1 MVKIYTVLVVILF
14 NLNAHALD
22 FANKIEKNKAEKLD
36 EYVSNL
42 TEYIINSIPG
52 EGISEVSINLRENY
66 KPDFSILGTREL
78 KKLNNGNYFMQ
89 FSLNSTEKL
98 NDERYT
104 GNLGFGTRRLSDDKN
119 LLTGL
124 NLFFDY
130 DDEENARGSVGVEV
144 KNAVLQFTSNYYKKI
159 DNGTE
164 FEKVL
169 DGYDIQLTSQVPYL
183 HWANMFVNT
192 YKWYGVERDDVERG
206 QVLCAPGSISP
217 HTEFEAEIYVLS
229 KEEGGRHTPFFSNY
243 RPQFYFRTTD
253 VTGACALPEG
263 VEMVMPGD
271 NIKMTVTLIS
281 PIAMEDGL
289 KFAIRE
295 GGRTVGAVVVAKI
308 IK

>member
-22 FANKIEKNKAEKLD
+22 FADKIEKNKAEKID

-192 YKWYGVERDDVERG
+192 YKWYGVERDDVEGRKY
-206 QVLCAPGSISP
+206 GSELSLTP
-217 HTEFEAEIYVLS
+217 SLNLEIVYDDKRLKGLKDEYYARLS
-229 KEEGGRHTPFFSNY
+229 YIYP
-243 RPQFYFRTTD
+243 PRTTGPTVLD
-253 VTGACALPEG
+253 GVSRIIWEEEKDMSDELLTKVKRNNRIFVEYTG
-263 VEMVMPGD
+263 
-271 NIKMTVTLIS
+271 S
-281 PIAMEDGL
+281 
-289 KFAIRE
+289 AIVSRMD
-295 GGRTVGAVVVAKI
+295 
-308 IK
+308 

>member
-14 NLNAHALD
+14 NLNAYALD
-22 FANKIEKNKAEKLD
+22 FDNKIEKNKAEKLD

-192 YKWYGVERDDVERG
+192 YKWYGVERDDVEGRKY
-206 QVLCAPGSISP
+206 GSELSLTP
-217 HTEFEAEIYVLS
+217 SLNLEIVYDDKRLKGLKDEYYARLS
-229 KEEGGRHTPFFSNY
+229 YIYP
-243 RPQFYFRTTD
+243 PRTTGPTVLD
-253 VTGACALPEG
+253 GVSRIIWEEEKDMSDELLTKVKRNNRIFVEYTG
-263 VEMVMPGD
+263 
-271 NIKMTVTLIS
+271 S
-281 PIAMEDGL
+281 
-289 KFAIRE
+289 AIVSRMD
-295 GGRTVGAVVVAKI
+295 
-308 IK
+308 

>member
-22 FANKIEKNKAEKLD
+22 FTNKIEKNKAEKLD

-42 TEYIINSIPG
+42 TKYIINSIPG

-192 YKWYGVERDDVERG
+192 YKWYGVERDDVEGRKY
-206 QVLCAPGSISP
+206 GSELSLTP
-217 HTEFEAEIYVLS
+217 SLNLEIVYDDKRLKGLKDEYYARLS
-229 KEEGGRHTPFFSNY
+229 YIYP
-243 RPQFYFRTTD
+243 PRTTGPTVLD
-253 VTGACALPEG
+253 GVSRIIWEEEKDMSDELLTKVKRNNRIFVEYTG
-263 VEMVMPGD
+263 
-271 NIKMTVTLIS
+271 S
-281 PIAMEDGL
+281 
-289 KFAIRE
+289 AIVSRMD
-295 GGRTVGAVVVAKI
+295 
-308 IK
+308 

>member
-22 FANKIEKNKAEKLD
+22 FADKIEKNKAEKLD

-42 TEYIINSIPG
+42 TEYIINLIPG

-192 YKWYGVERDDVERG
+192 YKWYGVERDDVEGRKY
-206 QVLCAPGSISP
+206 GSELSLTP
-217 HTEFEAEIYVLS
+217 SLNLEIVYDDKRLKGLKDEYYARLS
-229 KEEGGRHTPFFSNY
+229 YIYP
-243 RPQFYFRTTD
+243 PRTTGPTVLD
-253 VTGACALPEG
+253 GVSRIIWEEEKDMSDELLTKVKRNNRIFVEYTG
-263 VEMVMPGD
+263 
-271 NIKMTVTLIS
+271 S
-281 PIAMEDGL
+281 
-289 KFAIRE
+289 AIVSRMD
-295 GGRTVGAVVVAKI
+295 
-308 IK
+308 